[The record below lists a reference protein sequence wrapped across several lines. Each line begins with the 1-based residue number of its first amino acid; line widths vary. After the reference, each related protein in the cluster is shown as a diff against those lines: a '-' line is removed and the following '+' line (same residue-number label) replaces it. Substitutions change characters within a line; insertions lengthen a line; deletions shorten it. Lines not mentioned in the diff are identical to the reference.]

1 MVNLVNP
8 LQIVLERA
16 GYADP
21 AKGAFFFW
29 DEVKDWH
36 TGALDVLVT
45 SGLLQPAQPMATI
58 ECDGCE
64 DNCTMPVTVYPAQ
77 EDKPG
82 RAFITCDKRDDME
95 RVRVD
100 FRRMEQWQTTGGL
113 IAAALARLLGLP
125 RTATQ
130 AADGKQ
136 WNIGTLKGK
145 KHNSPVTLLA
155 GDSLTL
161 ALAGH
166 AVPLV
171 DVLTFEENAL
181 ALDKAAL
188 IRLVDNP
195 AGDAETEGAEEIEA
209 RGFDNDGIEKFAAI
223 NSKPSVSASDI
234 RWKFTVIKSEDAN
247 DKWWRKMMRNASD
260 NGLREC
266 RNGGGKKGRG
276 GSLWRPDLVAGW
288 LVDRHERNFEGMG
301 KNAARATLKKFS
313 EYVDIAEELFPSD
326 E

>member
-1 MVNLVNP
+1 MVNQVNP
-8 LQIVLERA
+8 LHVVLERL
-16 GYADP
+16 GCADP
-21 AKGAFFFW
+21 ATGAFFFW
-29 DEVKDWH
+29 DEVKDWPA
-36 TGALDVLVT
+36 GALDVLVT
-45 SGLLQPAQPMATI
+45 NGLLQPAQPTAAI

-64 DNCTMPVTVYPAQ
+64 ENCIMPVTVYPAQ

-82 RAFITCDKRDDME
+82 RAFITCDKRDDIG

-113 IAAALARLLGLP
+113 IATTLARLLELSQP
-125 RTATQ
+125 SN
-130 AADGKQ
+130 AADGGQ
-136 WNIGTLKGK
+136 WRIGTLKGR
-145 KHNSPVTLLA
+145 KHKSPVTLLA

-161 ALAGH
+161 ALSGH
-166 AVPLV
+166 TAPLV
-171 DVLTFEENAL
+171 DMLTFEENAL

-195 AGDAETEGAEEIEA
+195 AGDAEAEGAEEIEA

-234 RWKFTVIKSEDAN
+234 RWKYTVIKSEDAN

-266 RNGGGKKGRG
+266 RNGGGKTGRG

-301 KNAARATLKKFS
+301 KNAARAALKKFS

>member
-1 MVNLVNP
+1 VVNHINP
-8 LQIVLERA
+8 LQVVLERA

-29 DEVKDWH
+29 DEVKDWPA
-36 TGALDVLVT
+36 GALDMLVT

-64 DNCTMPVTVYPAQ
+64 ENCNMPVTVYPAQ

-82 RAFITCDKRDDME
+82 RAFITCVERDDIG

-100 FRRMEQWQTTGGL
+100 FHRMEQWQATGGL

-136 WNIGTLKGK
+136 WNVGTLKGK

-166 AVPLV
+166 TVPLV
-171 DVLTFEENAL
+171 DVLAIENNAL

-195 AGDAETEGAEEIEA
+195 AGDAEAETPEARRERIRARVREEKAKGTKAFLRVVAEEEGISESRIKQLVKDDA
-209 RGFDNDGIEKFAAI
+209 PPENDSPK
-223 NSKPSVSASDI
+223 NSPWADLLTKTKQTSSKKPST
-234 RWKFTVIKSEDAN
+234 K
-247 DKWWRKMMRNASD
+247 
-260 NGLREC
+260 
-266 RNGGGKKGRG
+266 
-276 GSLWRPDLVAGW
+276 
-288 LVDRHERNFEGMG
+288 
-301 KNAARATLKKFS
+301 
-313 EYVDIAEELFPSD
+313 Y
-326 E
+326 